1 MGSRSDERGFGFPRV
16 FHEFLD
22 PSRGILKF
30 ELLACDEVKHVKSG
44 FTDVYANEYL
54 CSHSD
59 LLERGFPT
67 IVHPCKTNSK
77 VLAARVARQVLS
89 YEQEAVRTRLETGS
103 TTISLKDDLEDQG
116 AL

>member
-1 MGSRSDERGFGFPRV
+1 MWSRRV
-16 FHEFLD
+16 
-22 PSRGILKF
+22 ILKL
-30 ELLACDEVKHVKSG
+30 ENLACDEIEHVKSG

-54 CSHSD
+54 CSHEC

-67 IVHPCKTNSK
+67 IVYPCETNSE

-89 YEQEAVRTRLETGS
+89 YEQEAVQTRLETGS
-103 TTISLKDDLEDQG
+103 TTISLTDDLEDQG